1 MECITP
7 SRQTRDILLDAANG
21 LAKVHSIGLL
31 HRDIKPSNL
40 MLAADGKRVKIGDF
54 GLVTDDLIYGM
65 APAINRIGY
74 QFHAAPE
81 VIRDKMGSVQSDV
94 WAFGM
99 TAYRLLHGRVFW
111 EQNRLSG
118 RALSEGRLLNRLHW
132 LEHIPLEWR
141 KFVSNALHE
150 DPVRRTASADELIAQ
165 LHKLPVLPDWS
176 CTYSD
181 ASCIWVLKA
190 KDKKFKVFF
199 ERDPRIGLPNWYVTS
214 YPQQKRDDSP
224 TPSRVTRRSRSGAS
238 EDEVLATLQSYFANH
253 HKVGKKSPPKPSVV
267 RKTRRL

>member
-40 MLAADGKRVKIGDF
+40 MLAADGKRVK
-54 GLVTDDLIYGM
+54 
-65 APAINRIGY
+65 
-74 QFHAAPE
+74 
-81 VIRDKMGSVQSDV
+81 GSVQSDV